1 MMSATLSYPR
11 LLLAVFNLFS
21 ASVYATESPKS
32 GEFNGEGELGY
43 NSTAGNSNSSS
54 LNAKLGLNY
63 VLADWEHSL
72 NVNAVSAQNEGVNT
86 RERYLLDC
94 QESRTF
100 LELYYGFGNLRYD
113 KDTFSGYDYQTN
125 ITGGIGRRFWQP
137 KTEVLNLEVGV
148 GYQVDKLQNQA
159 ERSNPI
165 LRTALKLR
173 YPVNTQVALLQDLL
187 VSAGEQNTHSESVS
201 GVKVKMTESLA
212 LKLSYTLKHNSKV
225 LLGRE
230 NLDTLT
236 ALTLVYGF

>member
-1 MMSATLSYPR
+1 MSATLSYPR

-86 RERYLLDC
+86 RERYLLDG
-94 QESRTF
+94 QASRTF
-100 LELYYGFGNLRYD
+100 SEVYYGFGNLRYD

-137 KTEVLNLEVGV
+137 KTEVLNLELGA
-148 GYQVDKLQNQA
+148 GYQVDKLQNQPEHA
-159 ERSNPI
+159 NPI
-165 LRTALKLR
+165 LRSALKMR
-173 YPVNTQVALLQDLL
+173 YPLNKQVSFAQDLL
-187 VSAGEQNTHSESVS
+187 VNTGDRNVHSESTS
-201 GVKVKMTESLA
+201 GIKVNMTDSLA

-225 LLGRE
+225 LDNRE

-236 ALTLVYGF
+236 AITLVYGF

>member
-1 MMSATLSYPR
+1 
-11 LLLAVFNLFS
+11 
-21 ASVYATESPKS
+21 
-32 GEFNGEGELGY
+32 
-43 NSTAGNSNSSS
+43 
-54 LNAKLGLNY
+54 
-63 VLADWEHSL
+63 
-72 NVNAVSAQNEGVNT
+72 
-86 RERYLLDC
+86 LLDG
-94 QESRTF
+94 QATRTF
-100 LELYYGFGNLRYD
+100 SEVYYGFGNLRFD

-225 LLGRE
+225 LMGRE